1 MIGITNKIVCM
12 STSFVYILT
21 NNTST
26 VFYTGVTSELA
37 KRIAQHRNKSFG
49 GFSAKY
55 DLNRVVYIEE
65 LPNITDA
72 IKREKYIKMMSRV
85 RKIKLINSVNPEWE
99 NLL

>member
-1 MIGITNKIVCM
+1 MYVNLFCIYT
-12 STSFVYILT
+12 YQY
-21 NNTST
+21 TST
-26 VFYTGVTSELA
+26 VFYTGVTSDLA

-55 DLNRVVYIEE
+55 DLNCVVYIEE

-85 RKIKLINSVNPEWE
+85 RKLKLINSVNPEWE

>member
-1 MIGITNKIVCM
+1 M
-12 STSFVYILT
+12 SNSFVYILT

-26 VFYTGVTSELA
+26 VFYTGVTSDLT

-65 LPNITDA
+65 LPTITDA

-85 RKIKLINSVNPEWE
+85 RKLKLINSVNPEWE